1 MSRGCQSGKILLVVS
16 LSFVAILV
24 LGCSDDPSVLNSVG
38 TQMLLT
44 KIVVKTDT
52 LGASTSSTL
61 KQYVPMNGRTNL
73 LGRSGGYSAYML
85 VHFYPSYLPQRDT
98 VLVLSASLGLRGVG
112 WFGDSSAAFSFNA
125 YETSRS
131 WGQSTFT
138 WDSLAGLY
146 NSDPGSLRGSYS
158 GTIAQD
164 TEWVS
169 MNLDTAMVRRW
180 LQPITH
186 TDNYGIILIPTP
198 NANVVRSFH
207 EFQFGSNDSLY
218 PKLTVIA
225 RNLAGTVT
233 DTAVYKVGQDTFV
246 GNIDNL
252 NSNPELVY
260 AQAGVSYRST
270 MKFDVSSIPRGA
282 IINQAQLTLVYDH
295 ASSRL
300 NRFTADTAVAAHT
313 LLDAADYTKFEL
325 QGTRSTVDS
334 LTSTGKFR
342 FDIRRQVQYWI
353 RNAST
358 NHGLLLRPA
367 NANEFSSFDLLT
379 FFNQSAQDTTK
390 RPRLIVKYAVESY

>member
-1 MSRGCQSGKILLVVS
+1 
-16 LSFVAILV
+16 
-24 LGCSDDPSVLNSVG
+24 
-38 TQMLLT
+38 
-44 KIVVKTDT
+44 
-52 LGASTSSTL
+52 
-61 KQYVPMNGRTNL
+61 
-73 LGRSGGYSAYML
+73 
-85 VHFYPSYLPQRDT
+85 
-98 VLVLSASLGLRGVG
+98 
-112 WFGDSSAAFSFNA
+112 
-125 YETSRS
+125 
-131 WGQSTFT
+131 
-138 WDSLAGLY
+138 
-146 NSDPGSLRGSYS
+146 
-158 GTIAQD
+158 
-164 TEWVS
+164 

-180 LQPITH
+180 LQPTTY

-198 NANVVRSFH
+198 NANVVRGFH
-207 EFQFGSNDSLY
+207 EFQYGSNDSLY

-233 DTAVYKVGQDTFV
+233 DTAVYNVGQDTFV

-252 NSNPELVY
+252 NSNSELVY

-270 MKFDVSSIPRGA
+270 MMFDVSNIPRGA
-282 IINQAQLTLVYDH
+282 IINQAQLTLVYDQ

-358 NHGLLLRPA
+358 NYGLLLRPA

-390 RPRLIVKYAVESY
+390 RPQLIVKYAVESY